1 MDGFR
6 KGDTEGLL
14 GHVLHCGLVPRRQ
27 GRREVRQVLS
37 CESFMK
43 DPPLPSSGDLGF
55 LELLPWLMLS

>member
-1 MDGFR
+1 M
-6 KGDTEGLL
+6 
-14 GHVLHCGLVPRRQ
+14 
-27 GRREVRQVLS
+27 RQVLS